1 MKKTEIYCDICN
13 KEINPNDPHK
23 YKIPRK
29 ESYTLYNNL
38 RWRIAPKRFDICP
51 ECASKINT
59 FLDEL
64 GLPQKYTFVRGSE
77 ELLRWW
83 HH

>member
-13 KEINPNDPHK
+13 KGINPDDPHK

-29 ESYTLYNNL
+29 ESYTLYNKI

-77 ELLRWW
+77 EVLRW
-83 HH
+83 